1 MPGEFSNCC
10 LVWAGV
16 PRMVPVLAPL
26 LPHEGQPFD
35 QEFPLLANPA
45 VPNEQ
50 LTWTRNGAPF
60 TPDSSR
66 TLRPYRNR
74 LRTTSIL
81 RADSGNYTLNATN
94 AIGFALLRVELIV
107 QCTSNQCPMPIPK
120 VLLRTELCSTRTHR
134 RA

>member
-1 MPGEFSNCC
+1 
-10 LVWAGV
+10 
-16 PRMVPVLAPL
+16 MVPVLAPL

-60 TPDSSR
+60 TADSSR

-74 LRTTSIL
+74 LRATSIQ

-94 AIGFALLRVELIV
+94 AIGFALLHIELIV
-107 QCTSNQCPMPIPK
+107 QCNQCPIHMLIALMHTRR
-120 VLLRTELCSTRTHR
+120 VQRGRTLFYS
-134 RA
+134 